1 MGREYRMET
10 HRLPA
15 REDEE
20 LLPTVRGDFSSVQNF
35 DAHQLGKG
43 QAHRW
48 SPEHEDG
55 FRCMNDEEL
64 ERAGFELNEYG
75 RWHRPRA
82 TDIRILAA

>member
-1 MGREYRMET
+1 MAMTYWPSHDYSPEQMRNFCRLCGR
-10 HRLPA
+10 
-15 REDEE
+15 
-20 LLPTVRGDFSSVQNF
+20 DFSSVQNF

-43 QAHRW
+43 QQHRW

-64 ERAGFELNEYG
+64 GQAGFELNEHG

-82 TDIRILAA
+82 ADIRILAA